1 MPTDVGIFFRSFKFK
16 YIMILFVDATIVVTP
31 HLFDEIARIVN
42 YGLLPNAII
51 LYDEQN
57 GVCAR

>member
-1 MPTDVGIFFRSFKFK
+1 
-16 YIMILFVDATIVVTP
+16 MILFVDATIVVTP

-57 GVCAR
+57 GVCAC